1 MHWCRYRFRSV
12 WDLPVPPAAVYA
24 VLEHAEEYPRWWRQ
38 VREVTPLDEHTG
50 TVRFRSLL
58 PYDLVVTVR
67 EVRHEPDIG
76 VLEISMT
83 GDLNG
88 WACWT
93 VRAAPGGKGTI
104 ALYEQEVDVA
114 KPLMRRL
121 AVPCRPAFLLNHAL
135 MMRSGRRGLLA
146 HLESV

>member
-1 MHWCRYRFRSV
+1 MDWCHFRFRSV
-12 WDLPVPPAAVYA
+12 WKLPVGPAAVYA
-24 VLEHAEEYPRWWRQ
+24 VLERAQEYPVWWRQ
-38 VREVTPLDEHTG
+38 VREITPLDEYSG
-50 TVRFRSLL
+50 TARFRSYL
-58 PYDLVVTVR
+58 PYDLVVTAR
-67 EVRHEPDIG
+67 EQLHQPETG

-83 GDLNG
+83 GDLVG
-88 WACWT
+88 WARWT
-93 VRAAPGGKGTI
+93 VRAAPTGHGTR

-146 HLESV
+146 HLETV